1 MEWGRGQPLLAT
13 DDMGDFH
20 QVVVDDVGQ
29 VIGRQLVGTLVEHLV
44 IEDVALHTH
53 LTANQVV
60 DQYLLSGF
68 NLETDY
74 VLMAGSHQLFH
85 FLLWKGQRVTHLTTG
100 VGVVLEILDF
110 GTLGFQLLGGV
121 EGDVSLV
128 GIQQLLN
135 IFLIDVAALTLTVGT
150 FVTSEGYT
158 LVELD
163 AQPLERLDD
172 IFLGT
177 GYETIGVG
185 VLDTEH
191 QIAAVLLGKQII
203 IQGGTYTANM

>member
-1 MEWGRGQPLLAT
+1 
-13 DDMGDFH
+13 
-20 QVVVDDVGQ
+20 
-29 VIGRQLVGTLVEHLV
+29 
-44 IEDVALHTH
+44 
-53 LTANQVV
+53 
-60 DQYLLSGF
+60 
-68 NLETDY
+68 
-74 VLMAGSHQLFH
+74 
-85 FLLWKGQRVTHLTTG
+85 

-121 EGDVSLV
+121 EGNVSLV

-135 IFLIDVAALTLTVGT
+135 IFIIDVAALTLTVGT
-150 FVTSEGYT
+150 FVTSKGYT

-203 IQGGTYTANM
+203 IQGSTYTANM

>member
-1 MEWGRGQPLLAT
+1 M
-13 DDMGDFH
+13 
-20 QVVVDDVGQ
+20 VVDDVGQ

-44 IEDVALHTH
+44 IEDVGLHTH

-68 NLETDY
+68 NLETDD
-74 VLMAGSHQLFH
+74 VLMAGSHQLLH